1 MEGRV
6 SLSQL
11 CNVPRRLSEL
21 YNSFHMM
28 IRARYMQNSLMV
40 GVAATTTVSVGV
52 GSGGSGGGG
61 GVDSSACI
69 RRAAERATGP
79 ELLAACQCTVLS
91 SCFLRVHAT

>member
-52 GSGGSGGGG
+52 GSGGG